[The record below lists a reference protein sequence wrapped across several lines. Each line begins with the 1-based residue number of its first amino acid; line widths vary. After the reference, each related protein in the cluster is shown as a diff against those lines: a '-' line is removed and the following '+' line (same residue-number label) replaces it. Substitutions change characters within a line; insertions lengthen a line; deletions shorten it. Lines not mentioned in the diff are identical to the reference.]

1 MCWEL
6 TAYAL
11 RKTEPPKAGHVRF
24 DQMSASKLEFVDHA
38 DKDWQF
44 FAATCGQSNIFHHA
58 AWSQL
63 MQECYGYHP
72 FVAVVRDANGNICAG
87 VPIMEV
93 NRKWT
98 HRRWIS
104 IPFSDHCAPL
114 SHDLAALKKLTEALT
129 SKAYEPE
136 SPKMELRWK
145 LLDQPGCQ
153 YSVEHVLHTLQLDR
167 TIEQV
172 AERIHHS
179 HWRNI
184 KNAQTHGVQIK
195 VGKSLEDVRAFYSL
209 HLQTRRRQGV
219 PIQPYHY
226 FELLH
231 KRLIEQGLGF
241 VLLAY
246 ENGSC
251 LAGAV
256 FLHWNHTLTYKYGA
270 STSEGLRLRP
280 NHLIFWNAIQWG
292 HNNGFTSL
300 DLGRTSIDN
309 SGLRDF
315 KSRWGAQEIPLIYT
329 HLACEPKQAP
339 NGHLLEMMHAIIR
352 RSPAWVCRL
361 SGEILYKHFG

>member
-1 MCWEL
+1 
-6 TAYAL
+6 
-11 RKTEPPKAGHVRF
+11 
-24 DQMSASKLEFVDHA
+24 MSASKLEFLDHS
-38 DKDWQF
+38 DKDWQT
-44 FAATCGQSNIFHHA
+44 FAATCRQSNIFHHA
-58 AWSQL
+58 DWSRL
-63 MQECYGYHP
+63 MQETYGYRP

-87 VPIMEV
+87 VPMMEV
-93 NRKWT
+93 NGKWT
-98 HRRWIS
+98 YRRWVS

-114 SHDLAALKKLTEALT
+114 SHDLTALKKLTAALT

-136 SPKMELRWK
+136 FPKMELRWK
-145 LLDQPGCQ
+145 LPGQPEAQ
-153 YSVEHVLHTLQLDR
+153 YSAEHVLHTVQLES
-167 TIEQV
+167 TIEEV
-172 AERIHHS
+172 AEQIHHS
-179 HWRNI
+179 HLRNI
-184 KNAQTHGVQIK
+184 KTAQDHDVQIK
-195 VGKSLEDVRAFYSL
+195 VGRNLEDMRTFYSL

-226 FELLH
+226 FELLQ

-246 ENGSC
+246 ENRRC

-270 STSEGLRLRP
+270 STSEGLHLRP

-292 HNNGFTSL
+292 FKNGFTSL

-309 SGLRDF
+309 RGLRDF

-329 HLACEPKQAP
+329 SLAYEPQKAP
-339 NGHLLEMMHAIIR
+339 NARLLEMMHVIIR
-352 RSPAWVCRL
+352 KSPAWVCKL